1 MYPMIQDFESFTL
14 TEALFPMPDGV
25 GLYTRLLVPKGGGQ
39 YPIVFIRTPYSQAY
53 KGKPCPL
60 DENLE
65 VPYIRHGYAV
75 VLQHCRGTGD
85 SQGICIP
92 YKHERSDALETLSML
107 RKLPFYNGEIY
118 LLGGSYLAT
127 VHFSYLDPCPPDI
140 KGAALSIQT
149 DRMFFRNYR
158 NGCCYNFCN
167 LSWWLRMMQRQ
178 YPDGRVKAETLPPR
192 PYKDL
197 MKNLVGEDVPDYTA
211 NLLNDTYNEFWQND
225 PRTNVIENWKI
236 PVLFTEGWYDFYIEG
251 MFSMWQ
257 RLPEEAKKKS
267 AFVVGPWGH
276 ATKTAKNCPYPL
288 PEGDIPADF
297 ALQWFN
303 SIRLGTPYPHAKTGK
318 VNYYSIGGGKW
329 YTGDDPRPACG
340 IRKLYFRENL
350 TLSDTPCR
358 TDGTVTYEYDPE
370 KAPGCFRHHGIYKG
384 AAPNTVP
391 GVISFLS
398 DPAAEEQRFYGP
410 VHWQMTVSS
419 DCEDTAFFIR
429 VYLVEGGESFNLT
442 DTVTSLSHTD
452 PHCRAGKAVTLEL
465 DTPPIAFTLKKGA
478 AIRVDISSHSDIYV
492 PHANIKGHWA
502 EVTET
507 RIAHNTLHLKNAHIT
522 LPADPR
528 VSPE

>member
-1 MYPMIQDFESFTL
+1 MYPMIQDFENFTL

-65 VPYIRHGYAV
+65 VPYIRHGYTV

-92 YKHERSDALETLSML
+92 YKHERSDALETLSMI

-140 KGAALSIQT
+140 RGAALSVQT

-178 YPDGRVKAETLPPR
+178 YPGARAKAETIPPR

-197 MKNLVGEDVPDYTA
+197 MKKLVGEDVPDYTA

-236 PVLFTEGWYDFYIEG
+236 PVLFTEGWYDFYTEG
-251 MFSMWQ
+251 MCSMWQ
-257 RLPEEAKKKS
+257 RLPEAVKQVS

-276 ATKTAKNCPYPL
+276 ATKTARNCPYPL
-288 PEGDIPADF
+288 PEGNIPADF
-297 ALQWFN
+297 ALRWFN
-303 SIRLGTPYPHAKTGK
+303 SLRDHTPYPYARTGM
-318 VNYYSIGGGKW
+318 VNYYSVGGGKW
-329 YTGDDPRPACG
+329 NTAHDFTPGNEGR
-340 IRKLYFRENL
+340 RLYFREDL
-350 TLSDTPCR
+350 SLSDTPC
-358 TDGTVTYEYDPE
+358 TGADSVTYTYDPE
-370 KAPGCFRHHGIYKG
+370 KAPRCFRYQGIYE
-384 AAPNTVP
+384 APAPNTVP

-398 DPAAEEQRFYGP
+398 APFDREQDFFGT
-410 VHWQMTVSS
+410 VHWHMTVSS

-429 VYLVEGGESFNLT
+429 VYLTEEGKSYNLT
-442 DTVTSLSHTD
+442 ETITSLSHAD
-452 PHCRAGKAVTLEL
+452 PDYRAGKQITLTL
-465 DTPPIAFTLKKGA
+465 DTPPMAFTVKKGA
-478 AIRVDISSHSDIYV
+478 AVRVDISSHSDIYV

-507 RIAHNTLHLKNAHIT
+507 KIAHNTLHLKNACIT
-522 LPADPR
+522 LPADTR
-528 VSPE
+528 K